1 MYGGYCSGENKE
13 VKTCGTRMRVRKEV
27 NTLTTTEAQ
36 KIRYALKQ
44 AMTKTTNGMRFMD
57 VAQYHAAP
65 FTICAPPGC
74 CPHGDSGHK
83 FATWHRLYNGKSRI
97 FFKRKDPRQN

>member
-36 KIRYALKQ
+36 KLRYAMEQ
-44 AMTKTTNGMRFMD
+44 VMTKPTNGMRFRD
-57 VAQYHAAP
+57 VAQYHTSP
-65 FTICAPPGC
+65 MTICPLTYGC
-74 CPHGDSGHK
+74 CPHASSGNK
-83 FATWHRLYNGKSRI
+83 FATWHRLFNGKYF
-97 FFKRKDPRQN
+97 FFKAEI